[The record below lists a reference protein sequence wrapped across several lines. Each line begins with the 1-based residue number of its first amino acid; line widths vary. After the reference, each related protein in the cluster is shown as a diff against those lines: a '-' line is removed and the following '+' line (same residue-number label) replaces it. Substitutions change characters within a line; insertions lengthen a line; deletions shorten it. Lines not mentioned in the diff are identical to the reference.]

1 MHTDRVVRQRFFS
14 ALIPVGNCRFLL
26 LALLFVCLVM
36 LSALMTGPLAIP
48 IEGICRALQHE
59 ADPLIQLV
67 VNELRMPRL
76 VLGLITGASLAVAGF
91 LLQTLT
97 RVSIASPA
105 VMGLSDGAGLCVVLA
120 LFLGDRGWE
129 GATSPW
135 MLATVAF
142 AGAGLVLLILR
153 GLFRLDPDL
162 EKMVFS
168 GLVIAAIC
176 KASISLL
183 MLISQ
188 SDIATQAQL
197 WLVGSLAQANRQLN
211 HYLLGGFIVLC
222 LLTLSAYRQIA
233 LFRIS
238 ESLMLSLGESTI
250 RQQRFLY
257 LLAAGFTAI
266 AVAGAGQIGFVGLVV
281 PHLVQRLCPRGVP
294 AQLVGNMLCGAA
306 LVVLADIGARTLIA
320 PYELPVGIITA
331 FIGVPCFLVLYLKR
345 EKQ

>member
-1 MHTDRVVRQRFFS
+1 MRADRVVRWWGCS
-14 ALIPVGNCRFLL
+14 WLIPTGSRRFLS
-26 LALLFVCLVM
+26 LALVAVLLVM
-36 LSALMTGPLAIP
+36 LGALMSGPLAIP
-48 IEGICRALQHE
+48 IADIYRALQQE
-59 ADPLIQLV
+59 ADPLMQLV

-120 LFLGDRGWE
+120 LFLGDRGW
-129 GATSPW
+129 ADVTSPL
-135 MLATVAF
+135 MMAAVAF
-142 AGAGLVLLILR
+142 FGAGLVLLILR

-162 EKMVFS
+162 EKMVFA
-168 GLVIAAIC
+168 GLVIAAVC

-183 MLISQ
+183 MLVSQ
-188 SDIATQAQL
+188 SDIASQAQL
-197 WLVGSLAQANRQLN
+197 WLVGSLSQANRQLN
-211 HYLLGGFIVLC
+211 QYLLGGFIVLC
-222 LLTLSAYRQIA
+222 MLTLFAYRQIA

-238 ESLMLSLGESTI
+238 ESLMLSLGESAI

-257 LLAAGFTAI
+257 VLAAGFTAI

-294 AQLVGNMLCGAA
+294 AQLFGNMLCGAV

-331 FIGVPCFLVLYLKR
+331 LIGVPCFLVLYLKR
-345 EKQ
+345 GKQ

>member
-1 MHTDRVVRQRFFS
+1 MRADRVVRQRFFS
-14 ALIPVGNCRFLL
+14 GLIPAGSRRFLL
-26 LALLFVCLVM
+26 LALLAVCLVM
-36 LSALMTGPLAIP
+36 LVALMTGPLVIP
-48 IEGICRALQHE
+48 IEGIYRALQHE

-135 MLATVAF
+135 MLASVAF

-168 GLVIAAIC
+168 GLVIAAVC

-188 SDIATQAQL
+188 SDIAAQAQL
-197 WLVGSLAQANRQLN
+197 WLVGSLSQANRQLN
-211 HYLLGGFIVLC
+211 QYLLGGFIVLFI
-222 LLTLSAYRQIA
+222 LTLSAYRQIA

-238 ESLMLSLGESTI
+238 ESLMLTLGESVT

-331 FIGVPCFLVLYLKR
+331 LIGVPCFLVLYLKR
-345 EKQ
+345 GKQ